1 MRLFCDWLTH
11 NNEYMEAI
19 RKSLF
24 IFISLVSVD
33 ERKVLRIGAMDY
45 EPLEQVKRLEVLFR
59 EKTSIGV
66 TFDF

>member
-45 EPLEQVKRLEVLFR
+45 EPLEQVKRLTLDY
-59 EKTSIGV
+59 KLDKMIWQMQ
-66 TFDF
+66 